1 MWLRLRRLV
10 RILGRDALVL
20 WFACR
25 NPATPL
31 WTKLAALLLALYVL
45 SPIDLITDLLP
56 LIGWMD
62 DVALVAFGIP
72 LLLRLLPQ
80 TIRSDA
86 EGMAAQWLSRWKL
99 GRSGSPLSK

>member
-1 MWLRLRRLV
+1 MWQRLRRLV

-31 WTKLAALLLALYVL
+31 WTKAAALLLALYVL

-56 LIGWMD
+56 VVGWVD

-72 LLLRLLPQ
+72 LLLRLLPRA
-80 TIRSDA
+80 IRRDA
-86 EGMAAQWLSRWKL
+86 EGTAAQWLSRWKL
-99 GRSGSPLSK
+99 RRSESHLSE